1 MQYNC
6 ATRGKTIRVT
16 AMIERIRITSSKSL
30 SSTQDRALTKSE
42 FLSKLLHACKADNF
56 AACHAHI
63 QQMLHIARTTQ
74 HPQAIANVIFLKS
87 LIKPGYQAIPCAP
100 QHKAQDFYF
109 SQRDFEVLR
118 QHFVA
123 HGFIDDQT
131 VPSHNHLKP

>member
-16 AMIERIRITSSKSL
+16 AMIERIRITSSKPI
-30 SSTQDRALTKSE
+30 SSAPDQALTKSE

-56 AACHAHI
+56 AACQAHI
-63 QQMLHIARTTQ
+63 QAMLHIARTTQ
-74 HPQAIANVIFLKS
+74 QPQAIANVVFLKA

-100 QHKAQDFYF
+100 HQKAQDFYF

-123 HGFIDDQT
+123 QGLIFDESL
-131 VPSHNHLKP
+131 PSHNHLKL